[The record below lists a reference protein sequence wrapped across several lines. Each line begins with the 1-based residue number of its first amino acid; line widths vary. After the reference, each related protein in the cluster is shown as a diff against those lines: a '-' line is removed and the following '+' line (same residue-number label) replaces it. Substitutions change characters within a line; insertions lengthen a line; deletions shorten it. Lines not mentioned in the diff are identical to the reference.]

1 MKKYE
6 APVAELELFA
16 VENIMAD
23 YPTDEVTEEGPAVGE
38 NDLPFG

>member
-16 VENIMAD
+16 VENVMD
-23 YPTDEVTEEGPAVGE
+23 NYGLSE
-38 NDLPFG
+38 NDIDMI

>member
-16 VENIMAD
+16 VENIMDD
-23 YPTDEVTEEGPAVGE
+23 YGLGE
-38 NDLPFG
+38 NDIPMG